1 MARKR
6 TRKVAP
12 KKQALL
18 RRLSG
23 LGLVVLALQG
33 AATAA
38 GSFATKK
45 LAERYL

>member
-6 TRKVAP
+6 TRKLTG

-18 RRLSG
+18 RRLSS

-38 GSFATKK
+38 GGFAAKK